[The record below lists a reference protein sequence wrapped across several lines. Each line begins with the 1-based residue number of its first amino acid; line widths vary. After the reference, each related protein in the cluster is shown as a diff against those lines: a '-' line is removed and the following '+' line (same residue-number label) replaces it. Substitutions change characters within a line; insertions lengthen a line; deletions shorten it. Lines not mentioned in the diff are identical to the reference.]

1 MHRALRRL
9 RRGIVHNWPLKLA
22 AIVLATFLYAGLV
35 ASQDSS
41 TYPGPV
47 TVLPVNQPADTV
59 ITNQLKDIEQ
69 IRYLAPA
76 DAGRLQAE
84 DFKATVDLA
93 NAKADGQAANYR
105 VTVAAV
111 DPRVTILD
119 FRPRSIQV
127 VLDVSA
133 SKTFDVTVD
142 TGTPPVGLEIGEI
155 TVDPPEVTVSGPSA
169 SVNRVAVVKVVAGI
183 DSSGIDIDRDFQPR
197 AVDASGEL
205 VSGVELDPPTV
216 HVTIPVYTDK
226 ETRTLPVNPLVTGSP
241 AAGFRVAAVEVEPL
255 VTQVEGDGEQLSD
268 LTAADTMPVSIAGA
282 TRSVTTEVALALPA
296 GVTSSTAT
304 VKVVVSIEPVTETRS
319 FVAGL
324 QLFGQKPGF
333 TYDTSPLTVLL
344 TLFGSTADLDTL
356 GSAPIVVALNVAD
369 LEPGTHRVTVIPT
382 LPSGVTVA
390 AISPES
396 VTVTV
401 EAIPSPSPVPTPTPT
416 PGTDASAAPSEPPT
430 EPPPVVPSPSP

>member
-1 MHRALRRL
+1 LG
-9 RRGIVHNWPLKLA
+9 RGIVHNWPLKLA
-22 AIVLATFLYAGLV
+22 AIALATLLYAGLV

-47 TVLPVNQPADTV
+47 TVLPVNQPSGAV

-76 DAGRLQAE
+76 DVGRLQAD
-84 DFKATVDLA
+84 DFRATVDLT
-93 NAKADGQAANYR
+93 NAKADGQAASYR
-105 VTVAAV
+105 VTLTPV
-111 DPRVTILD
+111 DPRVTIID

-127 VLDVSA
+127 VLDVVA
-133 SKTFDVTVD
+133 SKQLEVSVE
-142 TGTPPVGLEIGEI
+142 TGTPPAGLEVGEV
-155 TVDPPEVTVSGPSA
+155 TVEPAEVTVSGPSG
-169 SVNRVAVVKVVAGI
+169 SVNRVAEVSVVVPI
-183 DSSGIDIDRDFQPR
+183 DASGVDIDRDFQPR
-197 AVDASGEL
+197 AVDANGEV

-226 ETRTLPVNPLVTGSP
+226 ETRTVPVNPLISGSP
-241 AAGFRVAAVEVEPL
+241 AAGFRVTAVTVDPL
-255 VTQVEGDGEQLSD
+255 VVQVEGDGEQLAD
-268 LTAADTMPVSIAGA
+268 LAVADTMPVPIAGA
-282 TRSVTTEVALALPA
+282 TRTVTTEVALALPA
-296 GVTSSTAT
+296 GVTSSAST
-304 VKVVVSIEPVTETRS
+304 VQVVVTIEPVTETRS

-324 QLFGQKPGF
+324 RLFGQKPGF

-356 GSAPIVVALNVAD
+356 AAAPIVVGLNVAD
-369 LEPGTHRVTVIPT
+369 LEPGTHRVTVVPA

-401 EAIPSPSPVPTPTPT
+401 EEVPSPTPAQTPSPTPSAGASEAP
-416 PGTDASAAPSEPPT
+416 SAAPSAPPSAT
-430 EPPPVVPSPSP
+430 P

>member
-1 MHRALRRL
+1 MMHRALRRL

-22 AIVLATFLYAGLV
+22 AIVLAALLYAGLV
-35 ASQDSS
+35 ATQDSN
-41 TYPGPV
+41 TYPGPL
-47 TVLPVNQPADTV
+47 TVLPVNKTADTV

-76 DAGRLQAE
+76 DAGRLQAD
-84 DFKATVDLA
+84 DFRATVDLA

-105 VTVAAV
+105 VTVTAV

-133 SKTFDVTVD
+133 SKTLDVAVD
-142 TGTPPVGLEIGEI
+142 TGTPPAGLEIGDI
-155 TVDPPEVTVSGPSA
+155 TVDPSEVTVSGPSA
-169 SVNRVAVVKVVAGI
+169 SVNRVAVVKVVAAI

-197 AVDASGEL
+197 AVDASGE
-205 VSGVELDPPTV
+205 VVPGVELDPPTV

-226 ETRTLPVNPLVTGSP
+226 ETRTVPVNPLVTGTP
-241 AAGFRVAAVEVEPL
+241 GAGFRIAGVVVEPL
-255 VTQVEGDGEQLSD
+255 VVKVEGDGEQLAD
-268 LTAADTMPVSIAGA
+268 FTAADTMPVSIAGA
-282 TRSVTTEVALALPA
+282 TRTVTTEVALALPA
-296 GVTSSTAT
+296 GVTSSAAT
-304 VKVVVSIEPVTETRS
+304 VKVVVAIEPVTETRS

-324 QLFGQKPGF
+324 QLFGQKPDF

-369 LEPGTHRVTVIPT
+369 LEPGTHRVTVVPA

-401 EAIPSPSPVPTPTPT
+401 EVIPSPTPAPTPTPFPSPAAEASAGPSEPPSAQPSPSP
-416 PGTDASAAPSEPPT
+416 
-430 EPPPVVPSPSP
+430 